1 MLTARMIAAMTM
13 SVIEMMSER
22 DLRRGWDET
31 TGDVTTSLPIG
42 CWGIVKT
49 IDDSLVWHEK

>member
-1 MLTARMIAAMTM
+1 MTI
-13 SVIEMMSER
+13 SAIEMMSDR
-22 DLRRGWDET
+22 DLRRGWGET

-42 CWGIVKT
+42 CWWGIVKT